1 MASYPIS
8 SGDEQN
14 LLEAVNYV
22 ASGPAGI
29 GQQLQGFSS
38 YTPSRITGNFR
49 VPYTNADTNP
59 LTAAKLYVA
68 PIALST
74 SEWLDDFTWKYT
86 FATPQAEPP
95 FALGN
100 GVTFSGITPS
110 DYDDTFSRIGV
121 VQVTTTYV
129 IVRAANP
136 YPNPGVIGTGGFASL
151 NVTSGS
157 GALMSTDANAI
168 VSIDGG
174 NSLVSVTGQLD
185 ISPFKYAVTYTDY
198 PTTAPQLNIYV
209 ELNRYIAR
217 NSGTAANPQYFYNFD
232 KTISQQLIYNTTVT
246 AYTQGIPLTYTV
258 VSGTSNAAS
267 GGIYTSRT
275 SDSSSGSGIDARIT
289 LRVDTPGTAYS
300 TGSTILS
307 VDGGGNY
314 QVGDTVTWLG
324 TEFGGT
330 SPANDL
336 VLQVASIG
344 GTGDITVPAS
354 LTIFTPVI
362 DQPVS
367 GLYWY
372 IIEVSVVPD
381 YGHAEVAVKSMNL
394 NRRNLTAQIIKK

>member
-8 SGDEQN
+8 GGDEQN
-14 LLEAVNYV
+14 LLDAVNYV

-68 PIALST
+68 PIALS
-74 SEWLDDFTWKYT
+74 SAEWLDDYTWKYT

-100 GVTFSGITPS
+100 GVTISGVTPS
-110 DYDDTFSRIGV
+110 DYDDTFLRIGV

-129 IVRAANP
+129 ILRAGSP
-136 YPNPGVIGTGGFASL
+136 FPNPGVVGTGGFASL

-185 ISPFKYAVTYTDY
+185 ISPFDYAVTFTDY
-198 PTTAPQLNIYV
+198 PATAPELNIYV
-209 ELNRYIAR
+209 ELNRYIAN

-258 VSGTSNAAS
+258 VSGTANAAAS
-267 GGIYTSRT
+267 GIYTNIDAVST
-275 SDSSSGSGIDARIT
+275 SGSGTNAVIT
-289 LRVDTPGTAYS
+289 LQVNVPGTAYS

-307 VDGGGNY
+307 VGGGGNY
-314 QVGDTVTWLG
+314 AVGDTITFSG
-324 TEFGGT
+324 SQIGGT
-330 SPANDL
+330 TPANDL

-354 LTIFTPVI
+354 LTIFTPII
-362 DQPVS
+362 DTPVS

-381 YGHAEVAVKSMNL
+381 YLHAEVAVKSMNL